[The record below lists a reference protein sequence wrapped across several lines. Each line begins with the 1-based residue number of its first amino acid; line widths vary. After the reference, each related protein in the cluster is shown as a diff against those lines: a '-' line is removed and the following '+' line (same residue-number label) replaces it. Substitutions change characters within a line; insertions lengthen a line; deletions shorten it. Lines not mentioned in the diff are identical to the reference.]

1 MVITNNCDRY
11 WAGVVKGLLDLRKE
25 DEKDIV
31 VRDLSSLIEKC
42 VECEQWRRADNEY
55 FDPTVRVLRVRTNMS
70 RKVIEK
76 VFEVVTIPVKN
87 VGLFIPIEGLISS
100 YKFRIESGYD
110 DSFKRRG
117 NYNLDLV
124 PDDLR
129 RDYAFRLSIPAM
141 DGLFIP
147 KNTKLVDT
155 ISSVK
160 QIQFLDVTS

>member
-1 MVITNNCDRY
+1 MVIADNCDRY
-11 WAGVVKGLLDLRKE
+11 WSGVMKGSLDLREE

-31 VRDLSSLIEKC
+31 VRDLSFLIEKC
-42 VECEQWRRADNEY
+42 VECEQWKRADNEY
-55 FDPTVRVLRVRTNMS
+55 FDPTVRVLRVRTSMS

-76 VFEVVTIPVKN
+76 VYEVVTIPVKN

-100 YKFRIESGYD
+100 YKFRTESGYD
-110 DSFKRRG
+110 NSFKRRG
-117 NYNLDLV
+117 NYNLDSV

-147 KNTKLVDT
+147 
-155 ISSVK
+155 
-160 QIQFLDVTS
+160 